1 MRKYEVYLT
10 TGETNEEIGDHIEMN
25 ETGGYLTIVDEYDH
39 VTAMYVL
46 ANICGWYEVERYD

>member
-10 TGETNEEIGDHIEMN
+10 TGETNEEIGDHIELHKDD
-25 ETGGYLTIVDEYDH
+25 GYLTIVDEYDH

-46 ANICGWYEVERYD
+46 ANICGWVEVKE

>member
-10 TGETNEEIGDHIEMN
+10 TGDTNEEVGDHIEIHKD
-25 ETGGYLTIVDEYDH
+25 GYLTIVDEYDH

-46 ANICGWYEVERYD
+46 ANICGWYEVENW